1 MEPLVKE
8 ETPNET
14 LLQFFK
20 MNQTVVNPAIQKRFN
35 KLTENIISDTE
46 SSNNNG
52 QNGNREIVNHK

>member
-1 MEPLVKE
+1 MEPVVKE
-8 ETPNET
+8 ETPNEI

-20 MNQTVVNPAIQKRFN
+20 VNQTVVIPVIQKRFN

-52 QNGNREIVNHK
+52 QNGNRENVNHK